1 MAQTKDSGDE
11 TEDCIAVMKDGF
23 LRDSF
28 GLPFVLSVSD
38 ILTEALKR
46 HVSEARWFQVKAH
59 IFDMVVAWQKEKEQQ
74 SAPQEHLVQSGQD
87 TANRPVKIRW
97 HTDPAELGLN
107 IPWNEEDIPWQEREP
122 WGTIK
127 TSAARHDRHPRK
139 GKKSRMANWFPFG
152 LRCRKSSGSGN
163 QGIWTDG
170 RVGVVALLGW
180 ACGQIRRR

>member
-1 MAQTKDSGDE
+1 MAQTKDNGDE

-46 HVSEARWFQVKAH
+46 HISETRWLQVKAH
-59 IFDMVVAWQKEKEQQ
+59 IFDMVVGWQKEKEQQ

-87 TANRPVKIRW
+87 AANRPVKIRW

-107 IPWNEEDIPWQEREP
+107 IPWNEEDIPWQQREP
-122 WGTIK
+122 WATIK
-127 TSAARHDRHPRK
+127 TYLPPQMIDTDEKERK
-139 GKKSRMANWFPFG
+139 VAWRIGFLLGFAQKGR
-152 LRCRKSSGSGN
+152 RQRQSGN
-163 QGIWTDG
+163 TDWLVG
-170 RVGVVALLGW
+170 RELLLYLLGLT
-180 ACGQIRRR
+180 GK